1 MCDVETFEQ
10 TCSVTYPLLWVFGV

>member
-10 TCSVTYPLLWVFGV
+10 TCSVTYPLLLVFEV